1 MSFVKLGLSVAAER
15 DWSSG
20 ISGCEGIGSRGE
32 GSRAP
37 SMHSDSALGP
47 FSFASQPTIQI
58 AWGSGEEGK
67 ISRGSDGIS
76 GIGDRA
82 VGLSSGSGV

>member
-20 ISGCEGIGSRGE
+20 ISGCEGIGSRGD

-37 SMHSDSALGP
+37 SMHSDSALGSSR
-47 FSFASQPTIQI
+47 FTTQPGWENG
-58 AWGSGEEGK
+58 AGGK

-82 VGLSSGSGV
+82 VDLSSGSGV